1 MGLSSMSTGVFL
13 LRRLPLNIAASRFP
27 LLCSSF
33 GRSLSLSVCRRCL
46 VRSPTSAY
54 SKVFSGPSLYI
65 SGIVFAPESPYWLVK
80 KGRNE
85 DAEKALMRLST
96 RSSGFTEED
105 ARQQVAMMS
114 HTNEVEKAATSG
126 VSFMDCLRGVNLRRT
141 EIGTLASKN
150 SP

>member
-13 LRRLPLNIAASRFP
+13 LHRLPLNVEASRFP

-33 GRSLSLSVCRRCL
+33 GQSLSLSVCRRCL
-46 VRSPTSAY
+46 LRFSTSAD
-54 SKVFSGPSLYI
+54 SKVCSGFSFYVL
-65 SGIVFAPESPYWLVK
+65 GIVFAPESPYWLVK

-141 EIGTLASKN
+141 EIGALAFRN